1 MRFRASTA
9 AIFVA
14 AVLSAG
20 FLAATSAPP
29 PPLHFVGEGIAV
41 DLTVTP
47 VSAEEPSAVLHAG
60 QAVRVRFAL
69 SDTASRTPLSG
80 LYPEA
85 WMDGKGAEACSA
97 KIASLLAGSLFTQP
111 ALDLNSY
118 SVLVMNEDASLSVLD
133 PYQSF
138 GGTRLLAMVPL
149 AAPAE
154 DWTLAEDSSRLYA
167 SLPTADQ
174 VAVVD
179 TAVWKVVRTLQVG
192 LRPGRLALEPGG
204 GAGRRLWVVHGE
216 RESALANIANI
227 SAVAL
232 PDGPVTEV
240 TVGPGPHRLAFS
252 PDGRKLYVTNAGDGT
267 VSIVDTRKLAE
278 VKRLPAGRTP
288 SAVAYS
294 SLAHAAYVASAKDGL
309 VTVVD
314 GERDEVVARLTAE
327 PGLGDLRFAPG
338 GRLGFLLNPQANLV
352 HVLDAASQ
360 RIVQTGKVEKG
371 PDQVVFSDTIAY
383 IRHRGSEN
391 VLMVPLDKAGV
402 EGQPLPVGD
411 FPGGRAPFGDGAHPS
426 PADGIIKAPGM
437 NAVLVANPADRRIYF
452 YKEGMAAPMGELGNS
467 SREPRALLVLDR
479 SLKERSPGIYE
490 TTATLP
496 QAGRFEVA
504 FFLDTPRLVHCFD
517 LDVAASPT
525 VPGAPVARQVKVEPL
540 FDALPGKR
548 LEAGRP
554 ETLRLRLTDRATGKP
569 IAGAADLQVLL
580 LPTGGNWNLR
590 RTATPLSAGLY
601 EVPLHVPSA
610 GLYYL
615 YVLSPSLGLKLQD
628 TPPWSLPAVRE
639 GTEATK
645 K

>member
-1 MRFRASTA
+1 MRQGFRVGTA
-9 AIFVA
+9 AAFLAVA
-14 AVLSAG
+14 AVLGA
-20 FLAATSAPP
+20 APP
-29 PPLHFVGEGIAV
+29 PQHFVGEGIAV
-41 DLTVTP
+41 DLSVTP
-47 VSAEEPSAVLHAG
+47 VSGESTNATLHAG
-60 QAVRVRFAL
+60 EPVRIRFAL

-85 WMDGKGAEACSA
+85 WMDGKGTETCSA
-97 KIASLLAGSLFTQP
+97 KIATLLGGSLFNQP

-154 DWTLAEDSSRLYA
+154 DWALAEDSSRLYA
-167 SLPTADQ
+167 SLPAAGQ

-179 TAVWKVVRTLQVG
+179 TAAWKVVRTLQAG

-204 GAGRRLWVVHGE
+204 AGGTGRRLWVVHE
-216 RESALANIANI
+216 DPTLPDIANIAAI
-227 SAVAL
+227 AL

-240 TVGPGPHRLAFS
+240 AVGAGPHRLAFS
-252 PDGRKLYVTNAGDGT
+252 TDGRKLYVTNGGDGT

-294 SLAHAAYVASAKDGL
+294 SLAHAAYVASAQEGL

-314 GERDEVVARLTAE
+314 GERDSVVARLTAE

-338 GRLGFLLNPQANLV
+338 GRLGFLLNPATDLV
-352 HVLDAASQ
+352 HVVDAASQ

-479 SLKERSPGIYE
+479 SLKERSPGVYE

-517 LDVAASPT
+517 IDVAASPT
-525 VPGAPVARQVKVEPL
+525 VPGAPVARKVKVEPL
-540 FDALPGKR
+540 FDALPGER
-548 LEAGRP
+548 LAAGRP
-554 ETLRLRLTDRATGKP
+554 ETLRLRLIDGATGKP
-569 IAGAADLQVLL
+569 IAGVADLQILL

-590 RTATPLSAGLY
+590 RTATPVAADTSGLY
-601 EVPLHVPSA
+601 EVSLHVPSA

-615 YVLSPSLGLKLQD
+615 YVASPSLGLKLQD
-628 TPPWSLPAVRE
+628 TPPWSLPAARE

>member
-1 MRFRASTA
+1 MRRRPSTA
-9 AIFVA
+9 AAVFAVAA
-14 AVLSAG
+14 AVLGAG
-20 FLAATSAPP
+20 LTSGRSVAQRAVPFAP
-29 PPLHFVGEGIAV
+29 LRFVGEGIAV
-41 DLTVTP
+41 ELTVAPIAETS
-47 VSAEEPSAVLHAG
+47 SATLVAG
-60 QAVRVRFAL
+60 QPVRIRFAL

-85 WMDGKGAEACSA
+85 WMDGKGSETCSA
-97 KIASLLAGSLFTQP
+97 KIASLLGGSLFTQP

-167 SLPTADQ
+167 SLPTANQ
-174 VAVVD
+174 IAVVD
-179 TAVWKVVRTLQVG
+179 TAAWKVIRTLHPG
-192 LRPGRLALEPGG
+192 PRPTRLALEPG
-204 GAGRRLWVVHGE
+204 GRRLWVVHGE
-216 RESALANIANI
+216 ADSLLSALA
-227 SAVAL
+227 L
-232 PDGPVTEV
+232 PEGAATEV
-240 TVGPGPHRLAFS
+240 AVGPGPHRLAFS
-252 PDGRKLYVTNAGDGT
+252 PDGRKLYVTNAGT

-294 SLAHAAYVASAKDGL
+294 PLAHAAYVASAADGL
-309 VTVVD
+309 VTVID
-314 GERDEVVARLTAE
+314 GERDEVVSRLTAE

-338 GRLGFLLNPQANLV
+338 GRLGFLLNPQADLV
-352 HVLDAASQ
+352 HVLDASSQ

-371 PDQVVFSDTIAY
+371 PDQVVFSDTLAY
-383 IRHRGSEN
+383 IRHSGSEN

-411 FPGGRAPFGDGAHPS
+411 FPGGRSPFGSGGHPS

-496 QAGRFEVA
+496 RAGRFELA

-517 LDVAASPT
+517 LEIAAPQAP
-525 VPGAPVARQVKVEPL
+525 PGAPVARQVKVEPL

-548 LEAGRP
+548 LAAGRP
-554 ETLRLRLTDRATGKP
+554 ETLRLRLTDRATGQP
-569 IAGAADLQVLL
+569 ITGTTDLHVLL

-590 RTATPLSAGLY
+590 RTATPLPGEVGLY
-601 EVPLHVPSA
+601 EVTLHVPSG

-615 YVLSPSLGLKLQD
+615 YVESPSLGLKLQD
-628 TPPWSLPAVRE
+628 TPPWSLPAARQ
-639 GTEATK
+639 GPEATK

>member
-1 MRFRASTA
+1 MPA
-9 AIFVA
+9 A
-14 AVLSAG
+14 
-20 FLAATSAPP
+20 APP
-29 PPLHFVGEGIAV
+29 LLHFVGEGIAV
-41 DLTVTP
+41 DLSVTP
-47 VSAEEPSAVLHAG
+47 ISGEEPSASLHAG
-60 QAVRVRFAL
+60 QAVRVRFSL

-97 KIASLLAGSLFTQP
+97 KIASLLGGSLFAQP

-154 DWTLAEDSSRLYA
+154 DWALAEDSSRLYA
-167 SLPTADQ
+167 TLPTVGQ

-179 TAVWKVVRTLQVG
+179 TAAWKVVHTLAVG
-192 LRPGRLALEPGG
+192 PRPTRLALEPGG
-204 GAGRRLWVVHGE
+204 GGEGRRLWVVHGE
-216 RESALANIANI
+216 RESALAAI
-227 SAVAL
+227 AL
-232 PDGPVTEV
+232 PDGTVTEV
-240 TVGPGPHRLAFS
+240 AVGPGPHRLAFS
-252 PDGRKLYVTNAGDGT
+252 SDGRKLYVTNAGDGT

-288 SAVAYS
+288 SGVAYS
-294 SLAHAAYVASAKDGL
+294 SLAHAAYVASAADGL
-309 VTVVD
+309 ITIVD
-314 GERDEVVARLTAE
+314 GERDEVVAQLTAE

-426 PADGIIKAPGM
+426 PADGIVKAPGM

-479 SLKERSPGIYE
+479 SLKERSPGVYE

-496 QAGRFEVA
+496 RAGRFEVA

-517 LDVAASPT
+517 VDIAASPT
-525 VPGAPVARQVKVEPL
+525 APGTPAARQVKVEPL

-548 LEAGRP
+548 LVAGRP

-590 RTATPLSAGLY
+590 RTATPLAIDVGGTAGLY
-601 EVPLHVPSA
+601 EVELHVPSP

-615 YVLSPSLGLKLQD
+615 YVESPSLGLKLQD
-628 TPPWSLPAVRE
+628 TRPWSLPAAR
-639 GTEATK
+639 EATETPK